1 MTPLTH
7 LHTGRIADVEV
18 YVRTYAD
25 HTLTIEPL
33 DADGRG
39 TGESEL
45 TAEQVAS

>member
-7 LHTGRIADVEV
+7 LHTGRIANTLVL
-18 YVRTYAD
+18 VRTYAD

-39 TGESEL
+39 TGECEL
-45 TAEQVAS
+45 TAQGVS